1 MGSSAMFH
9 GFLRVATA
17 LVALTVVAAC
27 STGAD
32 SGSLFRSP
40 LSTQAGTVDAGE
52 AAALISAYRK
62 SRGLPPVTVDPTLTR
77 IAAAHARRMAS
88 ADKMAHVLPGEG
100 SFQQRLAAG
109 GFQASMAAENV
120 AAGQKSLGDVL
131 ESWRKSPGHN
141 ANLLLPNV
149 SKIGIALSIAP
160 DSRYKTYWSLVLGE
174 WFVPGP
180 GGGIASAPGAG
191 PLLFPTGAM
200 LETH

>member
-1 MGSSAMFH
+1 MLHSLPRIAA
-9 GFLRVATA
+9 FLA
-17 LVALTVVAAC
+17 LFVVAAC

-32 SGSLFRSP
+32 SGGSLFRSP

-52 AAALISAYRK
+52 AANLISAYRK
-62 SRGLPPVTVDPTLTR
+62 SHGLPPVAIDPTLMR
-77 IAAAHARRMAS
+77 IAAVHAQRMAA
-88 ADKMAHVLPGEG
+88 ADKMTHVLPGEG

-109 GFQASMAAENV
+109 GFQPSMAAENV
-120 AAGQKSLGDVL
+120 AAGQNSLADVL

-160 DSRYKTYWSLVLGE
+160 ESRYKSYWSLVLGE

-180 GGGIASAPGAG
+180 GGIAAGPNAG
-191 PLLFPTGAM
+191 PLLYPTGNGAV
-200 LETH
+200 LDTR